1 MSERG
6 KRSARGPRNNEPAT
20 RAKRARTRTATKIE
34 PSEVAAAAVSTAAAD
49 AAAAPASAAGS
60 TTAADVTTSEADVN
74 DDTVLEEPVQY
85 MLIQSAIE
93 HSGLVPHMINS
104 YNCFVTEMLPRILEE
119 HSLIITRGRRE
130 LSEHR
135 IRIIGTSIELPSVRE
150 FDGTVRRITYTE
162 AKLRGL
168 NYASNVC
175 VDVEHSIAP
184 VVDGVPGEP
193 ESCDTWRALPL
204 CLIPTMVGSVLCTS
218 TQGLGNQRECPMD
231 SGGYFVFNGN
241 DKAILAQ
248 EKLKT
253 NTIFVFPGKY
263 GTKLACTCEIRS
275 CHEAKMRS
283 TSTLYIHCTQSSSAC
298 IPSLSATVP
307 FITVQIPIAHLF
319 VLLGCETLEDML
331 DYCVGAAHDGGGV
344 VSAETARLAVAV
356 IENSF
361 DGLSVAAVQA
371 TVAKGCTRHK
381 TAEGRARY
389 MDHIIT
395 HEVLPHVGID
405 PTPDILHKKRLFLG
419 LMVRRSATVLVGE
432 SAPDDRDTYANKRI
446 DTAGMLMSLLF
457 RQLMRR
463 TVKHI
468 SQQIHRSIEH
478 QKAVV
483 VPDILKM
490 AKITS
495 GFRYAFGSGN
505 WGTQSKGP
513 ATQSGVVQ
521 TLVACNIVS
530 SWANLRR
537 INTPINREG
546 KAPKPRQLHASS
558 WRRVCPVETPEGG
571 SCGLVKNLALLCH
584 VRMLCPVGQL
594 ADVLWR
600 YCSQVVPIDGPGA
613 ATSETY
619 SSHLP
624 IHLNG
629 IVHGFVAPEHVD
641 CVLAAMRLARRRGA
655 IPYDCSVYQQPTGL
669 HVESDAGCLLSP
681 VLELASID
689 RLPELVA
696 RHPPGGSASL
706 WAELVQEGLIQYV
719 DNAEEQGLRVA
730 QFSRDLPGVPRYT
743 HIEIHPSLI
752 NGLCASII
760 PFSHHNQ
767 APRNCYQ
774 VPSGLTT
781 DLTMCGSRRWGS
793 KRSGSTR
800 ATSAHAWTW
809 SATCLTTRRLRW

>member
-1 MSERG
+1 MPERA
-6 KRSARGPRNNEPAT
+6 KRSAASRRTNAPEP
-20 RAKRARTRTATKIE
+20 RAKRVRTRRAT
-34 PSEVAAAAVSTAAAD
+34 PVAAPPEAIAPETAEPEPAD
-49 AAAAPASAAGS
+49 PTAGANA
-60 TTAADVTTSEADVN
+60 TLLT
-74 DDTVLEEPVQY
+74 EPVQY
-85 MLIQSAIE
+85 MLIRSAID
-93 HSGLVPHMINS
+93 HTGLVQHMIHS
-104 YNCFVTEMLPRILEE
+104 FNCFVTEMLPRILEE
-119 HSLIITRGRRE
+119 HSLIVTRGRRE
-130 LSEHR
+130 PVEHR
-135 IRIIGTSIELPSVRE
+135 IKIVGTAIELPSVRE
-150 FDGTVRRITYTE
+150 FDGTVRRITYSE

-175 VDVEHSIAP
+175 VDVEHTIGQIGP
-184 VVDGVPGEP
+184 DGVLREC
-193 ESCDTWRALPL
+193 ESCTWRALPL
-204 CLIPTMVGSVLCTS
+204 CLIPTMVGSVLCSS
-218 TQGLGNQRECPMD
+218 TQGLGNQHECPMD

-241 DKAILAQ
+241 CKVVLPQ
-248 EKLKT
+248 EKLRT
-253 NTIFVFPGKY
+253 NCIFVFPGKY

-283 TSTLYIHCTQSSSAC
+283 TSTLYIHCTQASSAC
-298 IPSLSATVP
+298 IPLLAATLP

-319 VLLGCETLEDML
+319 VLLGCETLSGML
-331 DYCVGAAHDGGGV
+331 DYCVGAARDGGGV
-344 VSAETARLAVAV
+344 VSAKTARLTVAV

-371 TVAKGCTRHK
+371 IVAKGCTRHK

-405 PTPDILHKKRLFLG
+405 ATAEILHKKRLFIG
-419 LMVRRSATVLVGE
+419 LMVRRSASVLVGE
-432 SAPDDRDTYANKRI
+432 SSPDDRDTYANKRI
-446 DTAGMLMSLLF
+446 DTTGMLMSLLF

-463 TVKHI
+463 TVKLI

-478 QKAVV
+478 QKPVV

-521 TLVACNIVS
+521 TLTACNIVS

-571 SCGLVKNLALLCH
+571 SCGLVKNLAMLCH
-584 VRMLCPVGQL
+584 VRMLCPVGML
-594 ADVLWR
+594 ADVLLR
-600 YCSQVVPIDGPGA
+600 YAGDWVVPIDGPGA
-613 ATSETY
+613 ATAETY
-619 SSHLP
+619 SSHWP
-624 IHLNG
+624 VHLNG
-629 IVHGFVAPEHVD
+629 IVYGFVHPDDSAT
-641 CVLAAMRLARRRGA
+641 VLQAIVTARRRGA
-655 IPYDCSVYQQPTGL
+655 LPFDCSVYRQPNGL

-681 VLELASID
+681 ILDLETLY
-689 RLPELVA
+689 RLPQIVA
-696 RHPPGGSASL
+696 RHPPNGSASL
-706 WAELVQEGLIQYV
+706 WAELIQEGLVQYV
-719 DNAEEQGLRVA
+719 DNSEEANLRVA
-730 QFSRDLPGVPRYT
+730 KFPRDLPGSPPFT

-752 NGLCASII
+752 HGLCASII

-774 VPSGLTT
+774 VRARTPHPADGR
-781 DLTMCGSRRWGS
+781 CSRRWASRPSAGTPATWVS
-793 KRSGSTR
+793 SWTSSHTCSTIR
-800 ATSAHAWTW
+800 H
-809 SATCLTTRRLRW
+809 LRW

>member
-1 MSERG
+1 LSPPILTTEGPPDESMSNE
-6 KRSARGPRNNEPAT
+6 GPEASPA
-20 RAKRARTRTATKIE
+20 E
-34 PSEVAAAAVSTAAAD
+34 D
-49 AAAAPASAAGS
+49 
-60 TTAADVTTSEADVN
+60 N
-74 DDTVLEEPVQY
+74 DVLEEPVQY
-85 MLIQSAIE
+85 MLIRSAIE
-93 HSGLVPHMINS
+93 HSGLVPHMIHS

-130 LSEHR
+130 PVEHR
-135 IRIIGTSIELPSVRE
+135 IRIIGTAIELPSVRE

-175 VDVEHSIAP
+175 VDVEHSIAS
-184 VVDGVPGEP
+184 VVDGIPGEA

-204 CLIPTMVGSVLCTS
+204 CLIPTMVGSVLCSS
-218 TQGLGNQRECPMD
+218 TQGLGNHRECPMD

-298 IPSLSATVP
+298 IPSLTATVP

-319 VLLGCETLEDML
+319 VLLGCETLTDML
-331 DYCVGAAHDGGGV
+331 DYCVGSAHDGGGV
-344 VSAETARLAVAV
+344 VSAKIARLAVAV

-371 TVAKGCTRHK
+371 TIAKGCTRHK

-395 HEVLPHVGID
+395 HEVLPHVGIN
-405 PTPDILHKKRLFLG
+405 PTPEVLHKKRLFLG
-419 LMVRRSATVLVGE
+419 LMVRRAASVLVNE

-483 VPDILKM
+483 IPDILKM

-521 TLVACNIVS
+521 TLTACNIVS

-546 KAPKPRQLHASS
+546 KAPKPRQLHSSS

-594 ADVLWR
+594 VDVLWR
-600 YCSQVVPIDGPGA
+600 YARCWVVPIEGPGA
-613 ATSETY
+613 ATPDTY
-619 SSHLP
+619 SSHIP
-624 IHLNG
+624 MHLNG
-629 IVHGFVAPEHVD
+629 IVHGFVAPDDVD
-641 CVLAAMRLARRRGA
+641 AFLVAMRLARRRGA
-655 IPYDCSVYQQPTGL
+655 LPYDCSVYQQPTGL

-681 VLELASID
+681 VLELASIH
-689 RLPELVA
+689 RMPELVA

-719 DNAEEQGLRVA
+719 DNSEEQGLRVA

-774 VPSGLTT
+774 VTKTTLTRSDSAVSQRWESRLSGSMPAISVLGWMSSVTCSTTQRLLLSPHGWMTFSGLTGYHAEEPSP
-781 DLTMCGSRRWGS
+781 L
-793 KRSGSTR
+793 RSC
-800 ATSAHAWTW
+800 A
-809 SATCLTTRRLRW
+809 